1 MATLSETNARARRR
15 PTVLVKAIA
24 CVVLVISPACM
35 TPDLRVAEPGPV
47 MPDKFPQEFPGATDA
62 GSSAQVSV
70 ADFFRDPVLTELIEH
85 ALGHNQELKI
95 LAEEIQIANS
105 EVLARKGAYL
115 PFVELR
121 AGSSLK
127 KTPKYT
133 PDGAVEEQL
142 NAVEGKVRKRPQF
155 TPDGQLEP
163 AYIEGSNKHFPNPLP
178 SFMVAAEF
186 SWEVDIWNRLHNA
199 RDAATLH
206 YLATNEGRKYIVTR
220 LVAEIAESYYAL
232 LALDERLAVIDQT
245 IALQKHSLE
254 VAQAKK
260 AAARGT
266 ELAVQRFQAEVKK
279 NESERL
285 IVKQEIV
292 KAENRVN
299 LLLGRFP
306 QKIERGHV
314 NFMDLNLDSLS
325 VGVSPELLQNRP
337 DIRRAEFEVKSTG
350 FDVKAAKAAFYPTL
364 TLTGGIGYE
373 AYNTRFL
380 LQSPESLAANITGGL
395 VGPLFNRTEIESQFR
410 MANARQLS
418 SIYEYQRTVLN
429 AFVEVANRVSMVQNF
444 RQSIELKRQQLKSLE
459 ESVASASQLFQNARA
474 EYSEVLFAQ
483 RDLLE
488 AKLVL
493 IDIKR
498 EQLSAIVNAYQALGG
513 GSVISGAVASQS
525 PQPESQMGE
534 MKPDS
539 DA

>member
-1 MATLSETNARARRR
+1 
-15 PTVLVKAIA
+15 
-24 CVVLVISPACM
+24 
-35 TPDLRVAEPGPV
+35 
-47 MPDKFPQEFPGATDA
+47 MPDAFPEAFPGAIKSE
-62 GSSAQVSV
+62 SSAQVSV
-70 ADFFRDPVLTELIEH
+70 EEFFKDPVLTELIQH

-95 LAEEIQIANS
+95 LGEEIQIANN
-105 EVLARKGAYL
+105 EILARQGEYL

-127 KTPKYT
+127 KTPRFT

-142 NAVEGKVRKRPQF
+142 KAKEGKVRKLPRF

-163 AYIEGSNKHFPNPLP
+163 AYVEGSSKHFPNPLP

-220 LVAEIAESYYAL
+220 LVAEIAENYYAL
-232 LALDERLAVIDQT
+232 LALDKRLEVIDQT

-254 VAQAKK
+254 VAEAKK
-260 AAARGT
+260 AAGRDT
-266 ELAVQRFQAEVKK
+266 ELAVQRFRAEVRK

-292 KAENRVN
+292 KSENRIN
-299 LLLGRFP
+299 QLLGRYP
-306 QKIERGHV
+306 QPIERGQV
-314 NFMDLNLDSLS
+314 DFLALNIDALS

-337 DIRRAEFEVKSTG
+337 DIRRAELEVKSTG
-350 FDVKAAKAAFYPTL
+350 LDVKAARAAFYPTL

-373 AYNTRFL
+373 AYNTQFL
-380 LQSPESLAANITGGL
+380 FQSPESLAATITGGL
-395 VGPLFNRTEIESQFR
+395 VGPLINRKAIEADF
-410 MANARQLS
+410 MTANARQLS
-418 SIYEYQRTVLN
+418 AIYEYQRTVLN
-429 AFVEVANRVSMVQNF
+429 AYVEVANRVSMVQNF
-444 RQSIELKRQQLKSLE
+444 RQSIALKQQQLQALE
-459 ESVASASQLFQNARA
+459 ESVASASQLFQNART

-493 IDIKR
+493 IETKR
-498 EQLSAIVNAYQALGG
+498 EQLAAIVNAYQALGG
-513 GSVISGAVASQS
+513 GSVVSGAVASEAGQTDTTNEPS
-525 PQPESQMGE
+525 PH
-534 MKPDS
+534 DS
-539 DA
+539 DASDA